1 MIFLQACLLGVLLGM
16 IYDCFRVFREIVPC
30 KKTATFIQDLLFFG
44 IVTLCTLVFWVGV
57 NKGQLRFYL
66 VIGEGLGAW
75 LYFQSISRIVFWAI
89 FRVIRL
95 IKRFLRFLF
104 RPVKRL
110 FSRFWSFIQKKIP
123 HWKQKKKN
131 ICEKPLSL
139 LKKPS
144 RIVYN
149 KKNDTKKGRG
159 FLWQRKGKPKV

>member
-89 FRVIRL
+89 CRVIRL

-110 FSRFWSFIQKKIP
+110 FPVFGALFRKKFRIGSRRKKIFV
-123 HWKQKKKN
+123 KN
-131 ICEKPLSL
+131 RF
-139 LKKPS
+139 PS
-144 RIVYN
+144 
-149 KKNDTKKGRG
+149 
-159 FLWQRKGKPKV
+159 